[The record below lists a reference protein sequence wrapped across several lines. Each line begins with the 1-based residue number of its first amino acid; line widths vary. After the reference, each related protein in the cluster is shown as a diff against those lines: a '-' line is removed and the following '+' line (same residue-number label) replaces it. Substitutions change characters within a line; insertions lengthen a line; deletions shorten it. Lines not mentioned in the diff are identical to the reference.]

1 MSKRQSFL
9 PASAPTESLTFTTT
23 TTILYCS
30 FMELI
35 ADRCNPLRPAGDSV
49 PETLTTSRLKL
60 FFFHSFQGEGCR
72 ERDTP
77 SNGQRWNSFTRD
89 WAEEGRVLV
98 QIKKHKTRRR
108 HDKLLNRSEKS
119 RSRNTRLRHGLC
131 HRIKREEKQ
140 KEQQQTQKRPDC
152 CRRG

>member
-60 FFFHSFQGEGCR
+60 FFFIPFKVRAAVNGIRHLTVKDEILSRGTGTKKGGYSF
-72 ERDTP
+72 
-77 SNGQRWNSFTRD
+77 
-89 WAEEGRVLV
+89 
-98 QIKKHKTRRR
+98 K
-108 HDKLLNRSEKS
+108 
-119 RSRNTRLRHGLC
+119 
-131 HRIKREEKQ
+131 
-140 KEQQQTQKRPDC
+140 
-152 CRRG
+152 